1 VYESKGKPEICVAPS
16 TEPQLK
22 EIDGAHQV
30 ACHFPL

>member
-1 VYESKGKPEICVAPS
+1 VYEFKGKPTLCTDSA

-22 EIDGAHQV
+22 DIGGAHQV